1 MLMQKYIKYIFIFF
15 KTYDFCLVYL
25 APFPVDANL
34 SKKTFFFIIRLLNF
48 PIGCP
53 FVCSV
58 SDTSRVSVSLSSLE
72 LVPVNQVA
80 RFHMAV
86 DSSGS
91 AELAVAVTGPS
102 CELPVKVCR
111 PTQLIVYIVF
121 LKRSIIVKQTK

>member
-1 MLMQKYIKYIFIFF
+1 MQMLKYTKHIFLFF
-15 KTYDFCLVYL
+15 KSIMSSSCKHSSC
-25 APFPVDANL
+25 NIL
-34 SKKTFFFIIRLLNF
+34 SSKCKFVQKTVFVIIRLFNF
-48 PIGCP
+48 FIGCP

-102 CELPVKVCR
+102 CELPVKVC
-111 PTQLIVYIVF
+111 TQLITYIVF
-121 LKRSIIVKQTK
+121 